1 MHGKQDQ
8 VVPVERMYSAIN
20 SLKQVVKTIDFE
32 VYDNLEH
39 SINEEGLKKGFEFI
53 NSRV

>member
-1 MHGKQDQ
+1 MD
-8 VVPVERMYSAIN
+8 AIN
-20 SLKQVVKTIDFE
+20 ILKPLVNTIDFE
-32 VYDNLEH
+32 VYDSLEH